1 MDFFDGDLTASAIPG
16 QINLTPTDT
25 TTPQDWRELLCTA
38 GRFDESGDYIV
49 DISESERLNWFDK
62 YVDVIYPIEP
72 LSFPSTLSTGGTI
85 GNFKGIK
92 IFVETEKEDLIE
104 ESNAELDRFLN
115 QFSRKGDNV

>member
-1 MDFFDGDLTASAIPG
+1 M
-16 QINLTPTDT
+16 
-25 TTPQDWRELLCTA
+25 PQDWRELLCTA

-92 IFVETEKEDLIE
+92 FFVETEKEDLIE

>member
-16 QINLTPTDT
+16 QINLTPIDVTMS
-25 TTPQDWRELLCTA
+25 QDWRELLCTA

-49 DISESERLNWFDK
+49 DISESERPNWFDK
-62 YVDVIYPIEP
+62 YADIIYPIEP
-72 LSFPSTLSTGGTI
+72 LSFSSTLSTGGT
-85 GNFKGIK
+85 
-92 IFVETEKEDLIE
+92 VKEDLIE

>member
-16 QINLTPTDT
+16 QINLTPPDT
-25 TTPQDWRELLCTA
+25 TMPQDWRELLCTA